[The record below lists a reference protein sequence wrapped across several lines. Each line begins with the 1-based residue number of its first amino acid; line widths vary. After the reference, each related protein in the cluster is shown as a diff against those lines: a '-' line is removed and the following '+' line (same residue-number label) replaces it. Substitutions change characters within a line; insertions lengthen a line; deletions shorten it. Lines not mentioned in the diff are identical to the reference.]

1 MAMQEIGHGGQ
12 PLRTVFRRVH
22 PPQPVLVDLIALF
35 PREPHCEG
43 RYHPKGLQMDSIVE
57 GQLTCWGLSEQ
68 GRWWGLVT
76 YRVRHGSEKDPVTH
90 WVPASVL
97 RLKPR

>member
-1 MAMQEIGHGGQ
+1 MQEIGHGGQ

-22 PPQPVLVDLIALF
+22 PARTVLIDLVALF
-35 PREPHCEG
+35 PREPHCDG
-43 RYHPKGLQMDSIVE
+43 RYHPKGLQMDVIVE
-57 GQLTCWGLSEQ
+57 GTLTCWGLSEQ

-76 YRVRHGSEKDPVTH
+76 YPIRHGGEKDRVTH

-97 RLKPR
+97 RVKQA

>member
-1 MAMQEIGHGGQ
+1 MAMREIGHGGQ

-22 PPQPVLVDLIALF
+22 PPRAVLVDLVALF
-35 PREPHCEG
+35 PREPHSDG
-43 RYHPKGLQMDSIVE
+43 KYHPTGLQMDSIVE
-57 GQLTCWGLSEQ
+57 GHLTCWGLSEQ

-76 YRVRHGSEKDPVTH
+76 YRVKHGAEKDPVTH

-97 RLKPR
+97 KLK